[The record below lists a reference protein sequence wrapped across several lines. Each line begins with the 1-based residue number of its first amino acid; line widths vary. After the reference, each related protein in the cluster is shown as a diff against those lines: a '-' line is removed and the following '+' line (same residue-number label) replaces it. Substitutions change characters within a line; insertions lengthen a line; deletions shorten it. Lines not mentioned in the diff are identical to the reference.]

1 MKKTTHKESKIISP
15 ALDAAGRQ
23 NAAKHKRR
31 ALVITL
37 IIELLLIAG
46 LATLHFPR
54 PQVPATMEINL
65 VDDDFDF
72 SELQPPPKTEIPDIS
87 PYLNQ
92 NEMTTLASNEWQ
104 EETSETENTPEEQ
117 ETEEEE
123 TDRNTEALT
132 PQLSPDQS
140 ALSRQTKPTSTDEI
154 TSFKGK
160 SRIRYYV
167 KGRHKTYLEN
177 PIYTCP
183 DYMHGWVTISIVVD
197 REGKVVQAAYD
208 PQSSGTSYECL
219 VDAALRAA
227 RRARFNRDATAPA
240 FTRGYIKFLF

>member
-1 MKKTTHKESKIISP
+1 MKKPGILQNVFAPIGRKPLWPTT
-15 ALDAAGRQ
+15 D
-23 NAAKHKRR
+23 KHKRR
-31 ALVITL
+31 ALLITL
-37 IIELLLIAG
+37 LIELLIIAG
-46 LATLHFPR
+46 LATLHFPQ
-54 PQVPATMEINL
+54 PEVQNTMEINL

-87 PYLNQ
+87 SYLNQ
-92 NEMTTLASNEWQ
+92 NHLTTLASNEWQ
-104 EETSETENTPEEQ
+104 DEMSDTENTPDEQ

-123 TDRNTEALT
+123 TDDNTETPT

-140 ALSRQTKPTSTDEI
+140 ALTRQTQPTPSDEI
-154 TSFKGK
+154 TSFKGQ

-183 DYMHGWVTISIVVD
+183 DYMHGWVTISVIVD

-219 VDAALRAA
+219 VEAALRAA
-227 RRARFNRDATAPA
+227 RRARFNRDATAPEL
-240 FTRGYIKFLF
+240 TQGYIKFLF